1 MVAATINPPRPVSR
15 LTQYDHNRMV
25 ELYCVIRQLA
35 LDDAL
40 DSPPFWVERT
50 ILANGYAFFAVFIS
64 DVLFGIVDIRGDV
77 RPVQKALTAYLWH
90 FGMRHENARLIIGG
104 AKLPA
109 GEPVAKRIDGEIVY
123 DVWKHRDSPKL
134 FDLE

>member
-1 MVAATINPPRPVSR
+1 MVAAPVNPPRLVSR

-50 ILANGYAFFAVFIS
+50 VLANGYSFFAVFIS
-64 DVLFGIVDIRGDV
+64 DVLFGIVDIRGETLK
-77 RPVQKALTAYLWH
+77 VQKALTAYLWH
-90 FGMRHENARLIIGG
+90 FGMRHDHARLIIGG
-104 AKLPA
+104 AKLPT
-109 GEPVAKRIDGEIVY
+109 GEPTAKRVDGEIVC
-123 DVWKHRDSPKL
+123 DVWKKRDLPKL
-134 FDLE
+134 FDVE